1 LDVTVVILALSLLI
15 YDALM
20 VEQSLVV
27 RLARGSWLESAIC
40 GGLAVAPV
48 SMLARALS

>member
-1 LDVTVVILALSLLI
+1 MVILALSLLI

-27 RLARGSWLESAIC
+27 RLARGSWLESAMC
-40 GGLAVAPV
+40 GGLEVVPL
-48 SMLARALS
+48 SMLVIALS